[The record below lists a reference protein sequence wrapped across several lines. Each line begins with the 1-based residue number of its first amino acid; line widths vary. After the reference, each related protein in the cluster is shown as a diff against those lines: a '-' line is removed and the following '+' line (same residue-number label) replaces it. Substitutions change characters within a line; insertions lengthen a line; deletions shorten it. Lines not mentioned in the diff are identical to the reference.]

1 MKSRAFACLVLIMCT
16 HQILS
21 SSALRNS
28 LDLENEGSQK
38 LSKRLREEQE
48 VVLHVNGTVGLY
60 NGKQEIYDSGKSQR
74 GKGAYGGANIV
85 HRPHPENKNAAS
97 LLATPTPPF
106 FISIFVAT
114 VGFVFIF
121 VSPFRL
127 L

>member
-1 MKSRAFACLVLIMCT
+1 MYKQFKCT
-16 HQILS
+16 FHVVNVDINTYSTLFSSTAILD
-21 SSALRNS
+21 A
-28 LDLENEGSQK
+28 
-38 LSKRLREEQE
+38 
-48 VVLHVNGTVGLY
+48 VNGTVGLY